1 MSQTKRSSL
10 KGRPSL
16 PTFSWSF
23 FCVVRRSWYNAH
35 YRLMNERIRKVHLVL
50 KYFDYAA
57 TTPPYPDV
65 VRTMAEIM
73 ETQFGNASSIHGYG
87 ERADQLLRRARTG
100 CAAAIGVKADEIVF
114 TSGATESNNLAIKGA
129 ALRYSSRGKHIITT
143 ATEHAS
149 VYESVLQLQQ
159 WGWDVTFIPV
169 DSRGVVTAEQVLKAV
184 RSDTV
189 LVSLMHVNN
198 ETGAIHPVEEIGNL
212 LKKNAPRVLFHVDGV
227 QGFGKVHVAPAKW
240 KADLY
245 SLSAHKIR
253 GPKGAG
259 LLYVRSG
266 VELIPLLS
274 GGSQE
279 HGLRAGT
286 ENTALIVGM
295 AKAMRIA
302 TERQIDFSSRIR
314 ILRDRVMKTIAA
326 IPELEL
332 NSTHDGAPHIVHFS
346 YPSMKAEV
354 ALHTLEQLGC
364 TVSTQSAC
372 SSRSAEPSRV
382 LLAMGRDVACAAG
395 GLRISFGDEHTEEDA
410 AMLEKALHQMVAQL
424 RPLERRM

>member
-1 MSQTKRSSL
+1 M
-10 KGRPSL
+10 
-16 PTFSWSF
+16 
-23 FCVVRRSWYNAH
+23 
-35 YRLMNERIRKVHLVL
+35 

-57 TTPPYPDV
+57 ATPPYPDV
-65 VRTMAEIM
+65 IRTMSEIM

-87 ERADQLLRRARTG
+87 ERADQLLRRARAA
-100 CAAAIGVKADEIVF
+100 CAAAVGVKADEIIF

-129 ALRYSSRGKHIITT
+129 ALRYCSRGKHIITT
-143 ATEHAS
+143 AAEHAS

-159 WGWDVTFIPV
+159 WGWDVTFLPV
-169 DSRGVVTAEQVLKAV
+169 DSRGVVTADQVMSAV

-198 ETGAIHPVEEIGNL
+198 ETGAIHPLEEIGSI

-227 QGFGKVHVAPAKW
+227 QGFGKLQAAPTQW

-266 VELIPLLS
+266 IELTPLLS
-274 GGSQE
+274 GGAQE

-302 TERQIDFSSRIR
+302 AEGQVEFSKRISV
-314 ILRDRVMKTIAA
+314 LRDRVMDAIAA
-326 IPELEL
+326 IPKLQL
-332 NSTHDGAPHIVHFS
+332 NSTKEGAPHIVHFS
-346 YPSMKAEV
+346 YPGMKAEA

-382 LLAMGRDVACAAG
+382 LLAMGRDAACAAG

-410 AMLEKALHQMVAQL
+410 AVLEKALHQMVAQL

>member
-1 MSQTKRSSL
+1 MLTVDSTKKRQ
-10 KGRPSL
+10 GGEP
-16 PTFSWSF
+16 
-23 FCVVRRSWYNAH
+23 H
-35 YRLMNERIRKVHLVL
+35 L

-57 TTPPYPDV
+57 TTPPHPDV

-73 ETQFGNASSIHGYG
+73 EAQYGNPSSIHGYG
-87 ERADQLLRRARTG
+87 ERAHQLLRRARSG
-100 CAAAIGVKADEIVF
+100 CAAAIDVKPEEIVF

-129 ALRYSSRGKHIITT
+129 ALQYQSRGKHIITT

-149 VYESVLQLQQ
+149 VYESFVQLQQ
-159 WGWDVTFIPV
+159 WGWEVTWLPV
-169 DSRGVVTAEQVLKAV
+169 DSDGLVSAQQVVDAI

-198 ETGAIHPVEEIGNL
+198 ETGAIHPIAEIGVR
-212 LKKNAPRVLFHVDGV
+212 LKKEAPKVLFHVDGV
-227 QGFGKVHVAPAKW
+227 QGFGKMEAKPAAW
-240 KADLY
+240 GADLY

-266 VELIPLLS
+266 VELTPLLS

-279 HGLRAGT
+279 QGLRAGT
-286 ENTALIVGM
+286 ENVPLLVGM
-295 AKAMRIA
+295 AKAMRLA
-302 TERQIDFSSRIR
+302 AERQADFAQRTT
-314 ILRDRVMKTIAA
+314 ILRDRIMEVIDTI
-326 IPELEL
+326 PGLVL
-332 NSTHDGAPHIVHFS
+332 NSRKEGAPHIVHFS
-346 YPSMKAEV
+346 YPGMKAEV
-354 ALHTLEQLGC
+354 ALHTLEQLGV

-382 LLAMGRDVACAAG
+382 LLAMGRDNACAAG
-395 GLRISFGDEHTEEDA
+395 GLRISLGDEHTEEDVA
-410 AMLEKALHQMVAQL
+410 LLEQALHQMVAQL